1 MMRVKTS
8 VKTGFFILLM
18 LTGVRVFAQHS
29 DAMPASKQLRLY
41 EDSLKNLGKTLI
53 NNENDVER
61 KNANYRFIKTLV
73 SALKVS
79 GSYNYSFDSVK
90 AFSILKSPD
99 NKFRIFSWHVMNEDG
114 SYRFYGSIQLNSP
127 QLKLFPLEDY
137 TAFVKNPADTV
148 TSNRKW
154 FGAQYYTIIP
164 VYDRKP
170 YYLLLGWKGN
180 NIKSTK
186 KVIEV
191 LSFNAENT
199 PVFGADVFAG
209 GEMGGKK
216 RIVFEY
222 TRNASMMMRYVSAKN
237 MIVFDHLAASDAKM
251 KGKNEFYGP
260 DMSYDGLQL
269 KAGKWAYVSD
279 LNLQNIPTGKEDL
292 YNDPRKMKDAIPAKT
307 EGG

>member
-1 MMRVKTS
+1 MMHVKIS
-8 VKTGFFILLM
+8 VKTGLFILLM
-18 LTGVRVFAQHS
+18 LVTLRGFSQHS
-29 DAMPASKQLRLY
+29 DAKPVSKQLRPY
-41 EDSLKNLGKTLI
+41 EDSLVKLGKTLI
-53 NNENDVER
+53 NNENDVDR

-73 SALKVS
+73 SALKIT
-79 GSYNYSFDSVK
+79 GSYNYGFDSVK

-99 NKFRIFSWHVMNEDG
+99 NKFRIFSWHVMNQDG
-114 SYRFYGSIQLNSP
+114 SYRFYGSIQFNSP
-127 QLKLFPLEDY
+127 QLKLYPLEDY
-137 TAFVKNPADTV
+137 TAFLKNPADTV

-154 FGAQYYTIIP
+154 FGAQYYTIVP
-164 VYDRKP
+164 VYDKKP

-180 NIKSTK
+180 NVKTTK

-191 LSFNAENT
+191 LSFNEDHT
-199 PVFGADVFAG
+199 PVFGGDVFAG

-269 KAGKWAYVSD
+269 KSGKWAYLSD
-279 LNLQNIPTGKEDL
+279 LKLENVPTGNEDL
-292 YNDPRKMKDAIPAKT
+292 YNDPRKMKDAVPVKT
-307 EGG
+307 TGG